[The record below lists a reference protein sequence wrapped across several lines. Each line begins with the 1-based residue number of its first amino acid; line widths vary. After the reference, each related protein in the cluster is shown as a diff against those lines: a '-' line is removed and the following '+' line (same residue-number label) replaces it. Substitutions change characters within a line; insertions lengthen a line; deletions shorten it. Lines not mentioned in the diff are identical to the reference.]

1 MATRWPEAVALR
13 SITATAVAEAIVE
26 IFGRMGLP
34 YQVLTDQGAQ
44 FTGALANQNNLLG
57 TVHLKTAPYHP
68 QSNGVLERAHSTIE
82 AMLAKS
88 KSQGLDWVRQLPFVL
103 FAL

>member
-1 MATRWPEAVALR
+1 MAICMATRWPEAVALR

-34 YQVLTDQGAQ
+34 YQVLTDRGAQ
-44 FTGALANQNNLLG
+44 FTGALAYQLNNLLG
-57 TVHLKTAPYHP
+57 IVHLKTAPYHP
-68 QSNGVLERAHSTIE
+68 QSNGVLERVHSTIE

-88 KSQGLDWVRQLPFVL
+88 KSLELD
-103 FAL
+103 